1 MRKLFNSAVMA
12 LAIFS
17 ALSAT
22 VSISTT
28 GASAEPVC
36 YVDSKVGEELNL
48 PVYEWVDTSV
58 PQRGIIVAI
67 HGLTFYADAYDKL
80 ARHLA
85 SEGFKFYACDL
96 RGFGRWKTDYAK
108 FGGDDQ
114 VHFTQS
120 KDDLTRLAKKL
131 RAENPD
137 SRMIVL
143 GESLGANYALWS
155 MSEEGGQLF
164 DGAVVFAPGV
174 KTRIHPQPRMV
185 VDFFHGLR
193 HPKKPMNLEPYITP
207 YLSNDR
213 QVTQTCL
220 KDPLICKELSPIELI
235 KVALTNKESIQK
247 VKNIPSDRPIM
258 IVAGDEDAVF
268 KTSAINKWA
277 KRIGSDNVSIHE
289 LPNKGHLMLESQD
302 VDMGVVGI
310 VDDWLATAPKVTA
323 EDNAL
328 VAGAT
333 EAESAK
339 PVASSWLKTSI
350 EHYSPIR
357 MSKNTIDYAK
367 NWSKR
372 ITASSS
378 SGAPSAP
385 NSPQSPTSGTEP
397 SASTD

>member
-1 MRKLFNSAVMA
+1 MRKLFNSAVTA

-22 VSISTT
+22 VTISTT
-28 GASAEPVC
+28 SALAEPVC

-58 PQRGIIVAI
+58 PQKGIIVAI

-85 SEGFKFYACDL
+85 SEGFTFYACDL

-120 KDDLTRLAKKL
+120 KDDLTRLAKTL

-174 KTRIHPQPRMV
+174 KTRIHPKPRMA

-247 VKNIPSDRPIM
+247 VKNIPADKPIM

-277 KRIGSDNVSIHE
+277 RRLGSDNVSIHE

-310 VDDWLATAPKVTA
+310 VDDWLSTAPKVTA

-339 PVASSWLKTSI
+339 PASSSWLKTSI

-378 SGAPSAP
+378 SGGSSAP
-385 NSPQSPTSGTEP
+385 HTP

>member
-1 MRKLFNSAVMA
+1 MRKLFNSAVTA

-22 VSISTT
+22 VTISTT
-28 GASAEPVC
+28 SALAEPVC

-58 PQRGIIVAI
+58 PQKGIIVAI

-174 KTRIHPQPRMV
+174 KTRIHPKPRMA

-207 YLSNDR
+207 YLSHDR

-220 KDPLICKELSPIELI
+220 KDPLI
-235 KVALTNKESIQK
+235 
-247 VKNIPSDRPIM
+247 
-258 IVAGDEDAVF
+258 
-268 KTSAINKWA
+268 
-277 KRIGSDNVSIHE
+277 
-289 LPNKGHLMLESQD
+289 
-302 VDMGVVGI
+302 
-310 VDDWLATAPKVTA
+310 
-323 EDNAL
+323 
-328 VAGAT
+328 
-333 EAESAK
+333 
-339 PVASSWLKTSI
+339 
-350 EHYSPIR
+350 
-357 MSKNTIDYAK
+357 
-367 NWSKR
+367 
-372 ITASSS
+372 
-378 SGAPSAP
+378 
-385 NSPQSPTSGTEP
+385 
-397 SASTD
+397 